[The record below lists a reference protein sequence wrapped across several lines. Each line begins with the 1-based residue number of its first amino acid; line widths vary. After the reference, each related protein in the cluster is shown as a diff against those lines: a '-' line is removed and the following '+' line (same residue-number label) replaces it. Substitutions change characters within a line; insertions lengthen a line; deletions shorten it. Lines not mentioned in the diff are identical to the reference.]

1 LSLNIIAHLGAFFI
15 MANFNN
21 FRKTTINQIR
31 LWAWVAAVLPIS
43 ALAGIFFVWKFF
55 DGTIFG
61 WALTIGEI
69 SMFMIA
75 VTWWWWAMY
84 TMRNLVKQW
93 DETRDA
99 VKDVL
104 TDVKH
109 MKSIVLDVLKKDEED
124 K

>member
-1 LSLNIIAHLGAFFI
+1 
-15 MANFNN
+15 MD
-21 FRKTTINQIR
+21 FRTKTINQIR
-31 LWAWVAAVLPIS
+31 LWAWAAAVLPLT

-61 WALTIGEI
+61 WAMTIGETT
-69 SMFMIA
+69 MFIIA

-93 DETRDA
+93 DETKESVSEVLKD
-99 VKDVL
+99 VKDMRKLVL
-104 TDVKH
+104 E
-109 MKSIVLDVLKKDEED
+109 VLRPED

>member
-1 LSLNIIAHLGAFFI
+1 MKS
-15 MANFNN
+15 FNN
-21 FRKTTINQIR
+21 FRTTTINQIR
-31 LWAWVAAVLPIS
+31 LWAWAAAVLPLT

-55 DGTIFG
+55 DGTILG
-61 WALTIGEI
+61 WALTLGEI
-69 SMFMIA
+69 SMFIVA

-104 TDVKH
+104 TDVKD
-109 MKSIVLDVLKKDEED
+109 MKSLVLEVLKKDE
-124 K
+124 